1 MSITVSV
8 SPIGGAIIKR
18 WRVEFEGKEVTVILE
33 SDAQMIRK
41 MIERAKHM
49 GYTEGYTQGFT
60 HGKGVLRV
68 ENDRPRLTRG

>member
-8 SPIGGAIIKR
+8 SPIKGGTIRGWK
-18 WRVEFEGKEVTVILE
+18 VEFESNEVTVILE

-49 GYTEGYTQGFT
+49 GYTEGYTRGFT

-68 ENDRPRLTRG
+68 ENDRPRLTR